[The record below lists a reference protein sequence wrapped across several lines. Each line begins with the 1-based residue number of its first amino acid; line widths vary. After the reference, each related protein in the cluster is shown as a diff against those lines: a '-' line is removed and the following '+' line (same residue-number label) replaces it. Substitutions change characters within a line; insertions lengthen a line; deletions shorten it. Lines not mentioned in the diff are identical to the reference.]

1 MIEEKAKK
9 QKRHHFPRIPWYGW
23 VGAIIFLGLHLGLYK
38 LGCFISEKI
47 ISEYWSVC
55 PKIDPIDNGIPYTP
69 YFFVEIY
76 FLSYIFWFIVP
87 LIVSTGKKE
96 NFINFM
102 IYSTAAYIVGFIWLI
117 LMPAYMNRTTE
128 EDLPNKIE
136 QIKTP
141 VTKWLAEL
149 ILKMDGNSD
158 IAWNLCPSYHC
169 LSSALCAYAL
179 IKEKNHHI
187 ATRVCVYVMAFLI
200 VCSTVLVKQHYFAD
214 VLGGL
219 GVATIAF
226 LSIKFAKVG
235 ERIMVN
241 NPLFLKTKHLTKTDV
256 VKAEDANETTKE
268 ERKEQIKNK

>member
-1 MIEEKAKK
+1 MIEEKVKK
-9 QKRHHFPRIPWYGW
+9 HKQHHFPRIPWYGW

-47 ISEYWSVC
+47 ISDYWSVN
-55 PKIDPIDNGIPYTP
+55 PKIPGIDNGIPYTP

-76 FLSYIFWFIVP
+76 FLSYLFWFIVP

-102 IYSTAAYIVGFIWLI
+102 IYSTSAYIVGFIWLI
-117 LMPAYMNRTTE
+117 LMPSYMNREADEHLTQ
-128 EDLPNKIE
+128 KIAD
-136 QIKTP
+136 IKTP

-149 ILKMDGNSD
+149 ILKMDGNSA

-169 LSSALCAYAL
+169 LSSALCAFAL
-179 IKEKNHHI
+179 INEKEHHI
-187 ATRVCVYVMAFLI
+187 ATRICVYVMAFLI
-200 VCSTVLVKQHYFAD
+200 CCSTVLVKQHYFAD
-214 VLGGL
+214 ILGGV
-219 GVATIAF
+219 GIATIAY
-226 LSIKFAKVG
+226 LPIKLCKVG

-256 VKAEDANETTKE
+256 IKAEDANEATKT
-268 ERKEQIKNK
+268 EREEQIKKK